1 MTTLT
6 KQQQSKIKREAK
18 AAADYMKNGIH
29 RDNSWVR
36 VCLLYKGSFA
46 TPSKSQIDRLVDA
59 LSIHFDGVGFGLKDI
74 GEHYEIACSKSS
86 ASKLAGEYVNGWL
99 AK

>member
-18 AAADYMKNGIH
+18 AAADYMMDGIH

-36 VCLLYKGSFA
+36 VCLIYKGSHGV
-46 TPSKSQIDRLVDA
+46 SERGVGRLVDA
-59 LSIHFDGVGFGLKDI
+59 MSIHFDGVGFGMKDI

-86 ASKLAGEYVNGWL
+86 VSKLAGEYVNGWL